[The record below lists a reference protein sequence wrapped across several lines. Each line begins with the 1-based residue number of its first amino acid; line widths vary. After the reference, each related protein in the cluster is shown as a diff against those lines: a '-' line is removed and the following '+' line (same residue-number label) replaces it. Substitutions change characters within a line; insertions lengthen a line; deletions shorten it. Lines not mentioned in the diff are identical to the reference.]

1 MPDGAPR
8 IRGFGYV
15 GLYRYSLTICV
26 HARRA
31 VFASREAVTPVL
43 SEIEHVAGAAG
54 FQILAY
60 CFMPDHVHLLVESE
74 SETADLR
81 RFMNVWKQ
89 RTAFNYARRGGG
101 RLWQVGYFDH
111 VLRSDEDLGRH
122 ILYILGN
129 PVRAGLT
136 QTIGEYPFA
145 GCDPDWLRGPGGHT
159 GGLKASGY
167 P

>member
-1 MPDGAPR
+1 
-8 IRGFGYV
+8 
-15 GLYRYSLTICV
+15 
-26 HARRA
+26 
-31 VFASREAVTPVL
+31 
-43 SEIEHVAGAAG
+43 
-54 FQILAY
+54 
-60 CFMPDHVHLLVESE
+60 
-74 SETADLR
+74 
-81 RFMNVWKQ
+81 MNVWKQ

-145 GCDPDWLRGPGGHT
+145 GCDPGWLRGPEGT
-159 GGLKASGY
+159 PEA
-167 P
+167 